1 MAGFFIAAARN
12 SDRCENGSVEPF
24 CSMAFEFKLPKR
36 LPSWLQDVH
45 THGEEIEVHLDAD
58 LGEDATFSVA
68 STKKEL
74 KELKKSD
81 ADIVYDER
89 KGKLYLNG
97 NGEGKGWGSKA
108 IGGLIAKVKG
118 KPQIS
123 ADDVTGFD
131 RYVDQEGLA
140 EFRQLREGIDPAVEA
155 DLFVQ
160 ATLDPEAG
168 IKEIKKYARQEH
180 GMKLSTRE
188 IGDYLFEMEANAEF
202 IDVELDAVAIQTLF
216 EEVGS
221 NNRRNGD
228 CCQEEA
234 HNEPWG
240 RCPGMRPMRKWLFG
254 NRIK

>member
-1 MAGFFIAAARN
+1 
-12 SDRCENGSVEPF
+12 
-24 CSMAFEFKLPKR
+24 MAFDFKLPKR

-58 LGEDATFSVA
+58 LGEDATFAVA

-74 KELKKSD
+74 KELQKSG

-89 KGKLYLNG
+89 KGKLFLNG
-97 NGEGKGWGSKA
+97 NGEAKGWGSKA
-108 IGGLIAKVKG
+108 IGGLIAKVKDT
-118 KPQIS
+118 PQIT

-140 EFRQLREGIDPAVEA
+140 EFRQLREEIDPAVEA
-155 DLFVQ
+155 DLYVQ
-160 ATLDPEAG
+160 TKLDPEAG
-168 IKEIKKYARQEH
+168 IKEIKKYARQGR

-216 EEVGS
+216 ENMGANQGGTSGS
-221 NNRRNGD
+221 
-228 CCQEEA
+228 A
-234 HNEPWG
+234 S
-240 RCPGMRPMRKWLFG
+240 
-254 NRIK
+254 

>member
-1 MAGFFIAAARN
+1 
-12 SDRCENGSVEPF
+12 
-24 CSMAFEFKLPKR
+24 MAFEFKLPKR

-45 THGEEIEVHLDAD
+45 DHDGAIELHMDAE

-74 KELKKSD
+74 KELQKSG

-97 NGEGKGWGSKA
+97 NGAEKGWGSKT

-118 KPQIS
+118 KPQLT

-131 RYVDQEGLA
+131 RYVDPEGLA
-140 EFRQLREGIDPAVEA
+140 AFRQLREEIDPAVEA
-155 DLFVQ
+155 ELFLET
-160 ATLDPEAG
+160 TLDPEAG

-188 IGDYLFEMEANAEF
+188 IGDYLFEMDSNFEF
-202 IDVELDAVAIQTLF
+202 IDIELDAVAIQTLF
-216 EEVGS
+216 ESMGANQDDTGS
-221 NNRRNGD
+221 SG
-228 CCQEEA
+228 C
-234 HNEPWG
+234 
-240 RCPGMRPMRKWLFG
+240 
-254 NRIK
+254 

>member
-1 MAGFFIAAARN
+1 
-12 SDRCENGSVEPF
+12 
-24 CSMAFEFKLPKR
+24 MAFEFKLPKR

-45 THGEEIEVHLDAD
+45 THGDEIEVHLDAD
-58 LGEDATFSVA
+58 LGEDATFAVA

-74 KELKKSD
+74 KQLKKSD

-97 NGEGKGWGSKA
+97 NGEAKGWGSKA

-118 KPQIS
+118 KPQVS
-123 ADDVTGFD
+123 ANDVTGFD

-140 EFRQLREGIDPAVEA
+140 EFRQLREEMDPAVES

-168 IKEIKKYARQEH
+168 IKEIKKYARQQH
-180 GMKLSTRE
+180 GVKYSTRE

-216 EEVGS
+216 EEMGA
-221 NNRRNGD
+221 NQKG
-228 CCQEEA
+228 EA
-234 HNEPWG
+234 SG
-240 RCPGMRPMRKWLFG
+240 C
-254 NRIK
+254 

>member
-1 MAGFFIAAARN
+1 
-12 SDRCENGSVEPF
+12 
-24 CSMAFEFKLPKR
+24 MAFEFKLPKR

-108 IGGLIAKVKG
+108 MGGMIAKVKG
-118 KPQIS
+118 KPQVT

-131 RYVDQEGLA
+131 RYVDQDGLA
-140 EFRQLREGIDPAVEA
+140 AFRQLREEIDPAVEA

-221 NNRRNGD
+221 NRSRDGD

>member
-1 MAGFFIAAARN
+1 
-12 SDRCENGSVEPF
+12 
-24 CSMAFEFKLPKR
+24 MAFEFKLPKR
-36 LPSWLQDVH
+36 LPNWLQDVH
-45 THGEEIEVHLDAD
+45 DHDGAIELHMDAE

-68 STKKEL
+68 SSKKEL
-74 KELKKSD
+74 KELKKSG

-108 IGGLIAKVKG
+108 MGGLIAKVKG
-118 KPQIS
+118 KPQVT

-140 EFRQLREGIDPAVEA
+140 EFRQLREEMDPAVES

-180 GMKLSTRE
+180 GMKFSSRE

-216 EEVGS
+216 EETGA
-221 NNRRNGD
+221 NRNDGKGLA
-228 CCQEEA
+228 C
-234 HNEPWG
+234 
-240 RCPGMRPMRKWLFG
+240 
-254 NRIK
+254 